1 MPTPSPQK
9 TRGQGIRPHAEID
22 ATTGK
27 VFPASDDESPLAE
40 LREKIIVSDQEKLVR
55 FRQVSGSATES
66 GRGSEVVET
75 LKESTAPLLIQDAYA
90 HTHPDRPTSRAA
102 TPTETHQAQCSTEI
116 KSAPKV
122 SKRASP
128 CTITSR
134 PASTSGLSRT
144 KSIEALA
151 MDNRLDKMASWIKNV
166 ETIIEDA
173 RKAVAE
179 GREPG
184 LPILSLPAE
193 LTVADPSTNNNVSQV
208 TVVHRFGVTPDK
220 ATAIPSHL
228 RTCSVQVEPAT
239 PPKWMTYAEAEERV
253 QAANAW
259 LEEQQQGRRKKERP
273 TVGHVLKLFGG
284 EKEKVVLR
292 SSTCKSS
299 FYFGN
304 VFVTDDNHIASFA
317 YFIADPN
324 HHLVPLKPPTQTL
337 RNIPS
342 SPTLRGII
350 FGADIDVARHSKM
363 PHRKSESNLRNFS
376 TMSVIPSPSFVV
388 GPQYDPDAD
397 EDHDTAD
404 KNRTRSNTNTH
415 AYASP
420 RRVRYEALL
429 SDEPGVTRQGEGW
442 TSSNINIPSYQRK
455 EVKLSSSMASL
466 RDRARALLGDLRERE
481 RHIVDISRKPASSA
495 DGHAQESG
503 QGAGARESWKVER
516 RSSRLTLRGDKGAKR
531 NTVNNLASN
540 NNSEQPVRPNTPAAE
555 SVLGMKNGTVGG
567 DKKMKGWVK
576 SLRGAMGMSKV

>member
-9 TRGQGIRPHAEID
+9 TRRQGIRPHAEID

-75 LKESTAPLLIQDAYA
+75 LKESTAPLLIQHAYA
-90 HTHPDRPTSRAA
+90 HTHPDRPTPRAA
-102 TPTETHQAQCSTEI
+102 TPTETHQAQCSNEI

-122 SKRASP
+122 SKRASQ

-134 PASTSGLSRT
+134 PASRT
-144 KSIEALA
+144 KSLEALA

-228 RTCSVQVEPAT
+228 RTSSVQVEPAT
-239 PPKWMTYAEAEERV
+239 PPKWMTYAEAEEKI
-253 QAANAW
+253 QAANAR

-284 EKEKVVLR
+284 EKEKVVSR

-299 FYFGN
+299 FHFEN
-304 VFVTDDNHIASFA
+304 VFVADDNHVS
-317 YFIADPN
+317 
-324 HHLVPLKPPTQTL
+324 
-337 RNIPS
+337 
-342 SPTLRGII
+342 
-350 FGADIDVARHSKM
+350 
-363 PHRKSESNLRNFS
+363 
-376 TMSVIPSPSFVV
+376 SFV
-388 GPQYDPDAD
+388 
-397 EDHDTAD
+397 
-404 KNRTRSNTNTH
+404 
-415 AYASP
+415 
-420 RRVRYEALL
+420 LL
-429 SDEPGVTRQGEGW
+429 FYSRFKP
-442 TSSNINIPSYQRK
+442 
-455 EVKLSSSMASL
+455 SL
-466 RDRARALLGDLRERE
+466 RTAQAP
-481 RHIVDISRKPASSA
+481 SANSSWRPFF
-495 DGHAQESG
+495 S
-503 QGAGARESWKVER
+503 
-516 RSSRLTLRGDKGAKR
+516 RSS
-531 NTVNNLASN
+531 
-540 NNSEQPVRPNTPAAE
+540 
-555 SVLGMKNGTVGG
+555 
-567 DKKMKGWVK
+567 
-576 SLRGAMGMSKV
+576 